1 MFFQILKRF
10 FYKFK
15 LKIINLM
22 VWVLCSFTF
31 LYIVKIIHKL
41 GRLIDMCV
49 DMLIYFD
56 QIENINI
63 DLAKKLVLNFEIPF
77 LGFLYFFICMV
88 DWISD
93 KYYSE
98 GEIMYSG
105 ESIDDFL
112 VVVEVFF
119 IVCLLGDLTCRIIIL
134 VLESWL

>member
-1 MFFQILKRF
+1 
-10 FYKFK
+10 
-15 LKIINLM
+15 
-22 VWVLCSFTF
+22 
-31 LYIVKIIHKL
+31 
-41 GRLIDMCV
+41 MCV